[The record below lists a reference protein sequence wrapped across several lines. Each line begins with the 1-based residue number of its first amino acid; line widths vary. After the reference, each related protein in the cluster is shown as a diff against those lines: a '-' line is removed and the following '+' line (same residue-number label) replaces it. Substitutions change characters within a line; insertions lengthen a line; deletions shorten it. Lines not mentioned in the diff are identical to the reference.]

1 MLAMCL
7 LLFPGTW
14 FVLLRMRPPCGTFGL
29 VSLGISRIFAA
40 GLPLSYCC
48 LYCCRE
54 SLPNVLNFVFCP
66 SKHGMV

>member
-14 FVLLRMRPPCGTFGL
+14 FALLRARAPSGTFG
-29 VSLGISRIFAA
+29 VVTVGASRIFAA

-48 LYCCRE
+48 LCRE
-54 SLPNVLNFVFCP
+54 SLPNVLNFAFWP
-66 SKHGMV
+66 SKHAMV